1 MAETI
6 KLLKG
11 LKANLP
17 SSGATPGAMY
27 CCTDTG
33 GIYIANS
40 SGVPQIIANI
50 DTGATSTGSSG
61 SGNAVTSLSY
71 NTSTRKL
78 TYNLGNSFL
87 PLAGGTIT
95 GKIDLTTAPNAD
107 DGQKMGKTSGAS
119 GGIHFRKKGT
129 NDEGNAITWSYA
141 ENNEAHAG
149 IYVKS
154 SGSYGTK
161 MYLATTN
168 SFNDGAK
175 AALEIDHTG
184 AIKALRS
191 NFIGNLTGNADTA
204 TKFAVA
210 QTVALTGDVTGSV
223 SSQAGWS
230 IATTLKNSGVS
241 EGAYGP
247 SKSVSLDH
255 GKGFEVPYFTV
266 DTKGR
271 VTYASTRTITLP
283 GINNATISVVAGKGL
298 TDGGSFTTNQ
308 SSAGTITLN
317 VGAGA
322 GISVTDNAVSLAASG
337 VEATSYGPS
346 ADASPAHGDKF
357 SVPYFTTDMY
367 GRITHAATKT
377 ITLPTYSLSSFGI
390 TATAAELNK
399 MDGITATTTEL
410 NYVDGVVSSI
420 QMQLDSKLPLSGGTM
435 VGSIITPKDDNKGII
450 PLENNYGQ
458 IGSSD
463 KKFYRMYATTFH
475 GNLSGN
481 STSTDALKAQ
491 TQLTTADEMNEFLT
505 ASKVQYTT
513 FKLTED
519 TQNLGFGS
527 NDGMLI
533 SIPWGSTDYGAQ
545 MAFDDSINGNIAVRG
560 KAQSWGNWYKLIHS
574 GNIGSQ
580 SVNYATSAGSASSAT
595 TASKCTGN
603 AATATNVAWSGVT
616 SKPSYYDAKAIKS
629 IARNGTTFT
638 YTCMDGTTGTFTQQD
653 NNTTYSPATTSANGL
668 MSSGDKTKLNGI
680 ATGAEVNQN
689 AFSNITIGST
699 TIAAESKTDTLTFVA
714 GSNITLT
721 PDATNDKITIA
732 ATNTT
737 YNAASQSTAG
747 LMSAAD
753 KQKLDG
759 IATGANN
766 YTYTLP
772 AATSSAL
779 GGVKIGSNITNSS
792 GTISLTKANVTAA
805 LGYTPPTA
813 DTNTHYTTKL
823 FATSS
828 SGTAHAATTN
838 GNTYLRLFDDS
849 TARQS
854 IKITGSGATTVSSDG
869 SGTIT
874 ISSTDTKN
882 AGTIT
887 AVQANG
893 TNVAT
898 SGVANIPAASTSV
911 YGVTKLSSA
920 TNSTSTT
927 LAATASAV
935 KAAYDLANSKAPGYT
950 YGTTDLTAGVSELAT
965 GTLYFVYE

>member
-17 SSGATPGAMY
+17 SSEATPGAMY

-40 SGVPQIIANI
+40 SGVPQLIANI

-87 PLAGGTIT
+87 PLAGGNLT
-95 GKIDLTTAPNAD
+95 GHIYLT
-107 DGQKMGKTSGAS
+107 
-119 GGIHFRKKGT
+119 
-129 NDEGNAITWSYA
+129 
-141 ENNEAHAG
+141 
-149 IYVKS
+149 
-154 SGSYGTK
+154 
-161 MYLATTN
+161 
-168 SFNDGAK
+168 GAK
-175 AALEIDHTG
+175 ATNSTSNTSQIVFGTQADNHIAISSNTNALVLNPSTSDPTNQIILYLDKSSLFPKGIT
-184 AIKALRS
+184 
-191 NFIGNLTGNADTA
+191 GNLTGNADTA
-204 TKFAVA
+204 TKFAAA
-210 QTVALTGDVTGSV
+210 QTVALTGDITGSV

-230 IATTLKNSGVS
+230 IATTLKNSGVTAGS
-241 EGAYGP
+241 YGP
-247 SKSVSLDH
+247 STNASPEH
-255 GKGFEVPYFTV
+255 GKTFSVPYFTV
-266 DTKGR
+266 DAKGR
-271 VTYASTRTITLP
+271 VTAASTKTITLP
-283 GINNATISVVAGKGL
+283 GINNVTISVAAGKGL

-308 SSAGTITLN
+308 GTAGIITLN
-317 VGAGA
+317 VGAGT
-322 GISVTDNAVSLAASG
+322 GISVTDNAVSLSTSG
-337 VEATSYGPS
+337 VSAGSYGPS
-346 ADASPAHGDKF
+346 ANAFPVHGGTF
-357 SVPYFTTDMY
+357 SVPYITTDAY
-367 GRITHAATKT
+367 GRITAASTKT

-390 TATAAELNK
+390 TVTS
-399 MDGITATTTEL
+399 TEL
-410 NYVDGVVSSI
+410 NYVDGV
-420 QMQLDSKLPLSGGTM
+420 
-435 VGSIITPKDDNKGII
+435 
-450 PLENNYGQ
+450 
-458 IGSSD
+458 
-463 KKFYRMYATTFH
+463 
-475 GNLSGN
+475 
-481 STSTDALKAQ
+481 TSNIQ
-491 TQLTTADEMNEFLT
+491 TQLNGKQASGNYAVITAGNTFNGEQKMLNSSYCPTMNDIASGVGCSLKNSRACDNQLIVAEIWAPTTAVTDSTINMSSVVGEIAFYHGGSGSGGQF
-505 ASKVQYTT
+505 ASKTLLGKINSNGWVGNVQ
-513 FKLTED
+513 
-519 TQNLGFGS
+519 
-527 NDGMLI
+527 
-533 SIPWGSTDYGAQ
+533 
-545 MAFDDSINGNIAVRG
+545 
-560 KAQSWGNWYKLIHS
+560 
-574 GNIGSQ
+574 
-580 SVNYATSAGSASSAT
+580 
-595 TASKCTGN
+595 GN
-603 AATATNVAWSGVT
+603 ASTATNVAWSGVT

-629 IARNGTTFT
+629 ITRNGTTFT

-653 NNTTYSPATTSANGL
+653 NNTTY
-668 MSSGDKTKLNGI
+668 
-680 ATGAEVNQN
+680 
-689 AFSNITIGST
+689 
-699 TIAAESKTDTLTFVA
+699 
-714 GSNITLT
+714 
-721 PDATNDKITIA
+721 
-732 ATNTT
+732 
-737 YNAASQSTAG
+737 NAASQSTAG

-753 KQKLDG
+753 KKKLDG

-779 GGVKIGSNITNSS
+779 GGVKVGSNITNSS

-805 LGYTPPTA
+805 LGYTPPTT

-823 FATSS
+823 FATNS

-854 IKITGSGATTVSSDG
+854 IKIIGSGATTVSSDG

-898 SGVANIPAASTSV
+898 SGTANIPAASTSA